1 MKKLLLL
8 FAVLLTTVG
17 AWAEGFYV
25 MGEPTT
31 TLTTGKYVLV
41 AKSPA
46 GIGPCVYSAD
56 FADTRRYRFNNADE
70 SDVTTGCVLESKY
83 VWDVTVLDNGR
94 INVKWANDNTKFFPK
109 DGGTNQNFRGTT
121 MAELIPEVKNIDG
134 KDYIALTLEDNNI
147 GYIHANTPPGLP
159 NLSYY
164 NGYSDNGT
172 AVKFTFYPVEQATET
187 ATFTYVYKLDGVEKT
202 REVFT
207 VFVGAKFPEATK
219 YPDYVNGTV
228 PAGRVTAEDNGKEHD
243 IVCSIVG
250 LPFELSADYANAKWY
265 YMTIRN
271 GSKFVATSTTIPYP
285 NRTADSQ
292 HILNDARWAFAGNPF
307 DGIKVLNKEA
317 GEGKY
322 LGVDNNSNVIMLDT
336 EKAWVLEKVN
346 QGFVLLDAAG
356 TTKYVHDLSN
366 ALKIWNDGAAK
377 TDGGSVLR
385 VEECPILRVSTN
397 NYIADVQEKYQ
408 SLSSNHQ
415 DEVGY
420 YTSESLKELNTA
432 LENANAL
439 FEVTTSLP
447 TGKISIGTMQT
458 EMVPGQ
464 WYFVHTPRIP
474 NQNVGPSNYA
484 INGET
489 IYGTY
494 AGIIQSRG
502 GLVTD
507 RTTSIG
513 ISSTDVINNLKNTE
527 GVDANDYLK
536 HMVRFVEVEGEEG
549 AYKVQFGT
557 GKWMAGDMG
566 ATVDEESAGKY
577 NFYLPQ
583 FKGASNKQGR
593 FAWNKYNMANRV
605 DNDGAGNGAAFWETG
620 EITENDYTTGID
632 EANPVAVNANQ
643 FYSQFTTNDG
653 QTIPE
658 GKIVYD
664 FLIDGNQSTYWHSSW
679 EGGSVAAN
687 VHYLQISASEVL
699 DGEYAVKLTRRNVN
713 GDQITKLIVK
723 GYTEA
728 PTNQTTFNDGTE
740 LAELELPL
748 GAQNE
753 TIISDAFDATGY
765 KYLRFYSNTT
775 AKVPNSNGGENR
787 GYWHASEFNVYP
799 LRMGGNNIWEI
810 FDVAGVPV
818 EAECTQ
824 AVQNVE
830 SALTGLDLIL
840 PEADKFYNIVSSCT
854 DDHRAGQQVYVNN
867 SGAMHFAK
875 TTDGL
880 ASSIGHVFQFVPG
893 TDGKFKI
900 YNVERGV
907 YMQSV
912 GTATET
918 NVNNAKLVTIANM
931 GKDNIV
937 SIKPDGQNQMHAQ
950 DAQSKIVGWD
960 NNSYTNGSAWK
971 IVEVEDMDA
980 VSHPVT
986 IGNVKWA
993 TLVLGYNAVIPEGV
1007 KAYAVSGVDA
1017 ESASLDEVMYVIPA
1031 NEAVLLNGAAGPYE
1045 FKYSASASPVESN
1058 LLKGTVFDA
1067 NITADSYVLS
1077 APEGV
1082 VGLYKAEK
1090 NLAENT
1096 AFKNNAF
1103 KAYLPKPE
1111 GSNSRFFVFDFGG
1124 TETGIIEIENGNVN
1138 AENSVVYDLAGR
1150 RVQKA
1155 QKGLYIVNGKKVV
1168 K

>member
-17 AWAEGFYV
+17 AWAEGLYV

-56 FADTRRYRFNNADE
+56 FAGNRFYRFNNADE
-70 SDVTTGCVLESKY
+70 SDATTDCVLESKY
-83 VWDVTVLDNGR
+83 VWDVTVLDNGH

-109 DGGTNQNFRGTT
+109 DNAKGQNFQGTT
-121 MAELIPEVKNIDG
+121 MAELVPEVKTIDG

-147 GYIHANTPPGLP
+147 GYIHANTPGGFP
-159 NLSYY
+159 NLSYWD
-164 NGYSDNGT
+164 GYSDGGT
-172 AVKFTFYPVEQATET
+172 AVKFTIYPVEEATKT
-187 ATFTYVYKLDGVEKT
+187 ATFTYVYKLDGVEEL
-202 REVFT
+202 REEVT
-207 VFVGAKFPEATK
+207 AYVGAKFPDATK
-219 YPDYVNGTV
+219 RPDYVAGTV
-228 PAGRVTAEDNGKEHD
+228 PGGRVPADADGKEYVID
-243 IVCSIVG
+243 CSIVG

-271 GSKFVATSTTIPYP
+271 GSKFVATSITIPYP

-292 HILNDARWAFAGNPF
+292 HVLNDARWAFVGNPF

-322 LGVDNNSNVIMLDT
+322 LGVDDKSNVVMLDT
-336 EKAWVLEKVN
+336 EKPWVLEKVN
-346 QGFVLLDAAG
+346 EGFVLLDAPG
-356 TTKYVHDLSN
+356 TTKYVHDLSGT
-366 ALKIWNDGAAK
+366 LKIWNDGSAK

-385 VEECPILRVSTN
+385 VEESPILRVSTN

-415 DEVGY
+415 DVVGY
-420 YTSESLKELNTA
+420 YTSQSLEGLNTA

-474 NQNVGPSNYA
+474 NQHVGPSNYA

-507 RTTSIG
+507 NATGIV

-549 AYKVQFGT
+549 AYKIQFGT
-557 GKWMAGDMG
+557 GKWMAEGMG
-566 ATVDEESAGKY
+566 ATVDEASAGKY

-583 FKGASNKQGR
+583 FKGARNKQGR
-593 FAWNKYNMANRV
+593 FAWNKYNMADRV
-605 DNDGAGNGAAFWETG
+605 DNNGAGNEAAFWETG

-643 FYSQFTTNDG
+643 FYSQFTINDG

-658 GKIVYD
+658 GKTVYD

-679 EGGSVAAN
+679 QGGNVAAN

-753 TIISDAFDATGY
+753 TIISAAFDATGY

-893 TDGKFKI
+893 ADGKFKI

-971 IVEVEDMDA
+971 IVEVEDMNA

-986 IGNVKWA
+986 IGNVEWA

-1007 KAYAVSGVDA
+1007 EAYAVSNVGA
-1017 ESASLDEVMYVIPA
+1017 ESASLVKVEYVIPA

-1058 LLKGTVFDA
+1058 LLEGTVFDA
-1067 NITADSYVLS
+1067 NIAANAYVLS
-1077 APEGV
+1077 AQGEPAV
-1082 VGLYKAEK
+1082 VGFYKAK
-1090 NLAENT
+1090 LNLEEGT
-1096 AFKNNAF
+1096 KFKNNAF
-1103 KAYLPKPE
+1103 KAYLPVVSE
-1111 GSNSRFFVFDFGG
+1111 ARFFVFDFGG
-1124 TETGIIEIENGNVN
+1124 TETAIEGIE
-1138 AENSVVYDLAGR
+1138 AENTADAVVYDLAGR